1 MAWDLGGTG
10 SVTPRLGVSCWKDCR
25 ELLFPAVECREER
38 VGAGTEGL
46 GLSSYA
52 PGPLEGQERNMY
64 KGSQETGLQKPEFR
78 RTIKRS
84 GENEW
89 KTLVWE
95 RPKEVSSLELWNSSL
110 GNKIVIN
117 WSLFL
122 SKRNQ
127 VI

>member
-1 MAWDLGGTG
+1 M
-10 SVTPRLGVSCWKDCR
+10 
-25 ELLFPAVECREER
+25 
-38 VGAGTEGL
+38 GAGTEGL

-52 PGPLEGQERNMY
+52 PGPLEGQERNMC

-95 RPKEVSSLELWNSSL
+95 RPEEVSSLELWNSSL